1 MKKLE
6 ALEKDLKKLERIVKI
21 IESLETTEKSNLLKD
36 TLSKIFFIETK
47 IQNLKHFKQWN
58 H

>member
-6 ALEKDLKKLERIVKI
+6 ALEKDLKKLERILKI
-21 IESLETTEKSNLLKD
+21 IESLETVENKTFLLKE

-47 IQNLKHFKQWN
+47 IQNLKSLSNF
-58 H
+58 

>member
-1 MKKLE
+1 MKKIE
-6 ALEKDLKKLERIVKI
+6 TLEKDLKKLERIVKI

-47 IQNLKHFKQWN
+47 IQNLKALSNF
-58 H
+58 